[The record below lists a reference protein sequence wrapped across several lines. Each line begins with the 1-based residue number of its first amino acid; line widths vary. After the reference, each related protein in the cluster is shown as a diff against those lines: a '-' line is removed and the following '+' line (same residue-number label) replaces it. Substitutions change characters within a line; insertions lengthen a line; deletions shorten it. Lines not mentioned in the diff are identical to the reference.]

1 MERDEKMRTE
11 KEKMLQEELYVAND
25 LELREDAKRS
35 RQLTRIFN
43 QTTEEQAEY
52 RQTLLKE
59 LFKKTG
65 KNIYMEPPFRC
76 DYGSNISIG
85 NNFYA
90 NFDCIF
96 LDVAEIKIGE
106 NVMFGPKVNL
116 LTPGHPIDSVV
127 RNAGL
132 EFGKEIQIGDN
143 VWIGGNVV
151 VNPGVT
157 IGSNT
162 IIGSGSVVTKHIPE
176 NVIAAGNPCRVIRP
190 IIEEDT
196 FYWEAKQKEYW
207 KEVNNKELK
216 K

>member
-1 MERDEKMRTE
+1 MRTE
-11 KEKMLQEELYVAND
+11 KEKMLQEDLYVAGD
-25 LELREDAKRS
+25 SELREDAKRS
-35 RQLTRIFN
+35 RQITRIFN
-43 QTTEEQAEY
+43 QTTEEQIDY
-52 RQTLLKE
+52 RTSLLKD
-59 LFKKTG
+59 LFKETG
-65 KNIYMEPPFRC
+65 ENIYMEPPFRC

-116 LTPGHPIDSVV
+116 LTPGHPIDAEV
-127 RNAGL
+127 RNSGL
-132 EFGKEIQIGDN
+132 EFGRKIIIGDN
-143 VWIGGNVV
+143 VWFGGNVT

-162 IIGSGSVVTKHIPE
+162 IIGSGSVVTKNIPD

-190 IIEEDT
+190 ITDED
-196 FYWEAKQKEYW
+196 KDYW
-207 KEVNNKELK
+207 KEKQEAYWNEVNQEN
-216 K
+216 